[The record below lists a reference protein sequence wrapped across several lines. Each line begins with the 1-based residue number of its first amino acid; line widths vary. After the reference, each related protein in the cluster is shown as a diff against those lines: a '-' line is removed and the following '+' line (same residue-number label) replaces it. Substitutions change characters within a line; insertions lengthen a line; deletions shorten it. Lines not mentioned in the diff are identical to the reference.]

1 MYVINCD
8 PLLYIYS
15 PGIVES
21 KVVSSG
27 FNDASTGLESKAKG
41 TGPVKFYCDT
51 DIFSNIYFEGS
62 GFHQMLDQSIQ
73 KAIAAT
79 VYLGKLEQTF
89 RKLIKY
95 IFYIL
100 FYC

>member
-1 MYVINCD
+1 MYV
-8 PLLYIYS
+8 YIYILS
-15 PGIVES
+15 TGIVES

-41 TGPVKFYCDT
+41 PVKFYCNT
-51 DIFSNIYFEGS
+51 DIFCNIYFEGS

-79 VYLGKLEQTF
+79 VYLGELSLNNHFEN
-89 RKLIKY
+89 
-95 IFYIL
+95 
-100 FYC
+100 